1 MVVEDLHDLVRLL
14 EQHPEWRAELR
25 RVLLGDELLQLPDL
39 VREIL
44 EILRQHSEILA
55 EHSRQIA
62 LLAAAQQRTEQRLE
76 ELAAAQQRTEQRL
89 EELAAAQQRTEQTL
103 AELIEAQRHMAQD
116 LRRLVE
122 WQRGEAGRRD
132 GERYEQNTIRRAV
145 AIFAGGQGGAAD
157 QPHVQAALY
166 QWLAD
171 VYHNEVIDPA
181 RDPSL
186 ADIIWWKGDEVVVVE
201 VSQKVDAQDVRRAR
215 QRAETLREAGVKA
228 TPVVIGEDWAAT
240 DTQAL
245 AQEEGVE
252 WMIGQHGLSQGL
264 LRFRRLTPQ

>member
-1 MVVEDLHDLVRLL
+1 MVVEDLHDLIRLL
-14 EQHPEWRAELR
+14 EQYPEWRAELR

-62 LLAAAQQRTEQRLE
+62 LLTEAQQRTERRLEELAEAQQRTEQ
-76 ELAAAQQRTEQRL
+76 AI
-89 EELAAAQQRTEQTL
+89 
-103 AELIEAQRHMAQD
+103 AELIETQRYMAQE
-116 LRRLVE
+116 LHRLVE

-157 QPHVQAALY
+157 QPHVQAALC
-166 QWLAD
+166 QWLAA

-252 WMIGQHGLSQGL
+252 WMIGQYGLSQGL

>member
-1 MVVEDLHDLVRLL
+1 MVVEDLHDLIRLL
-14 EQHPEWRAELR
+14 EQYPEWRAELR

-62 LLAAAQQRTEQRLE
+62 LLTEAQQRTERRLE
-76 ELAAAQQRTEQRL
+76 ELAE
-89 EELAAAQQRTEQTL
+89 AQQRTEQTL
-103 AELIEAQRHMAQD
+103 AELIEAQRYMAQD

-166 QWLAD
+166 QWLAA

-252 WMIGQHGLSQGL
+252 WMIGQYGLSQGL